1 LLSFV
6 PDKVNS
12 FQHVH
17 PTLLDDGPVSFVD
30 IGRQFHEHPRYGG
43 RNKYL
48 KKPVQTCRFFNN
60 SFLKFSVNEMLT
72 AQLEIIVYF
81 PCVRLAFHVSKC
93 FIAVLRLQLTAGSD
107 VLEQQT
113 IVACVFLGKLI

>member
-1 LLSFV
+1 
-6 PDKVNS
+6 
-12 FQHVH
+12 
-17 PTLLDDGPVSFVD
+17 
-30 IGRQFHEHPRYGG
+30 
-43 RNKYL
+43 
-48 KKPVQTCRFFNN
+48 
-60 SFLKFSVNEMLT
+60 MLT